1 MENGT
6 LLNQYRIAEKLGEG
20 GMGQVFRAEDTRLKR
35 EVAIKVLPAE
45 VAGDPERIARM
56 EREAQVLASLEH
68 PNIAAIYG
76 IEEAEYNGMQV
87 RFLAMQLAEGSTLA
101 DRIAEGPVLLGE
113 ALQIALQIAEGL
125 EAAHDKGV
133 VHRDLKPANIQLGTD
148 GTVKLLD
155 FGLAKAVDGRKA
167 TTGIDL
173 TASPTVLEATRQGV
187 IMGTAGY
194 MSPEQ
199 ARGYTVDQRTDIWAF
214 GAVMYEMLAGRT
226 VFAGETATDVLGAI
240 VHREP
245 DWKLLPAITPRR
257 IQMLMKRCLRKD
269 PKRRLQAIGDARVTI
284 IDYLEDPV
292 AAEAFAGGEA
302 TPAWQRWLP
311 WGVAAA
317 LAIALIAANLL
328 PGAAPPGQPVVRS
341 EIPLDMEALYAG
353 PGGSVSI
360 SPNGRYLVAQAE
372 ITNLMPQSDLVLRP
386 LAEPTFTT
394 LITGQHGDP
403 FFSPDNEWIVF
414 TARDAL
420 FKVPVSGGTPQRIA
434 DVQRARGAHWG
445 GEDTIVFAG
454 SPGGGLSS
462 VSALG
467 GAPVEITTLDTE
479 QGEVSHRWPH
489 LLPGGE
495 AVLFSVGTDSGARSI
510 ALAEIG
516 GETHKQIYP
525 NGTDARYLPT
535 GHIVFADAASLF
547 AAPFDLDRREISGAA
562 IPVVEGV
569 FTDGAGRAHWGVSDN
584 GVLVY
589 RSGTIAIPTH
599 PIAAVTADGQQ
610 RTLWSDAATYLEPR
624 LSPDGTR
631 LAVCQMGPAGLDIW
645 VYDIARQVPTRLTF
659 GDGDDCPA
667 VWSPDGEQVIF
678 SSAANGALDLYR
690 KRADGSGEVERLT
703 EDTGIGYYVSDWS
716 PDGEHVILTVG
727 NGDLMT
733 LALADGEDPQS
744 YLETDFSEAEADFSP
759 DGRWVAYHSNETGRN
774 EVYVRPFPAG
784 DGKWQIST
792 GGGAY
797 PRWSRDGGKV
807 FYRTAQGIADV
818 DVTTADG
825 ALSIGNASE
834 MFTGSFRGGL
844 AGIPVNGSIWAD
856 WAVGTDGEFI
866 LFPAPDA
873 SSDKSNTTLQVVTNW
888 FDELNRR
895 VPIER

>member
-1 MENGT
+1 
-6 LLNQYRIAEKLGEG
+6 
-20 GMGQVFRAEDTRLKR
+20 MGQVFRAEDTRLKR

-76 IEEAEYNGMQV
+76 IEEAEFNGMQI
-87 RFLAMQLAEGSTLA
+87 RFLAMQLAEGNTLA
-101 DRIAEGPVLLGE
+101 DRIEEGPVLLGE

-133 VHRDLKPANIQLGTD
+133 VHRDLKPANIQIGSD

-167 TTGIDL
+167 TTGMDL

-199 ARGYTVDQRTDIWAF
+199 ARGYQVDQRTDIWAF
-214 GAVMYEMLAGRT
+214 GAVLYEMLAGRT

-284 IDYLEDPV
+284 LDFLEDPV
-292 AAEAFAGGEA
+292 GAEAFVGGEPA
-302 TPAWQRWLP
+302 PAWQRWLP
-311 WGVAAA
+311 WGVTAA
-317 LAIALIAANLL
+317 LAVALALAYFL
-328 PGAAPPGQPVVRS
+328 PGGTPVEQPVVRS
-341 EIPLDMEALYAG
+341 EISLEIDSLFSG
-353 PGGSVSI
+353 PGASTAV
-360 SPNGRYLVAQAE
+360 SPNGRYMVAQGE
-372 ITNLMPQSDLVLRP
+372 ITNAKPQADLVLRP
-386 LAEPTFTT
+386 LAEPTLTT
-394 LITGQHGDP
+394 LITGFQGDP
-403 FFSPDNEWIVF
+403 FFSPDNEWLLF
-414 TARDAL
+414 STRDAL
-420 FKVPVSGGTPQRIA
+420 FKVPVTGGTPQRIA

-445 GEDTIVFAG
+445 AGDTIVFAARP
-454 SPGGGLSS
+454 SVGLSS

-467 GAPVEITTLDTE
+467 GDPVEITTLDE
-479 QGEVSHRWPH
+479 ERGETSHRWPH
-489 LLPGGE
+489 LLPGGS
-495 AVLFSVGTDSGARSI
+495 AVLFSVFTETGEREI
-510 ALAEIG
+510 AVAEIG
-516 GETHKQIYP
+516 SGEHKQIYP
-525 NGTDARYLPT
+525 NGTDARYVPT
-535 GHIVFADAASLF
+535 GHLVFADEASLF
-547 AAPFDLDRREISGAA
+547 AAPFDLDRLEIRGAA

-589 RSGTIAIPTH
+589 RSGTISVPVH
-599 PIAAVTADGQQ
+599 PIVAVSENGEQ
-610 RTLWSDAATYLEPR
+610 RTLWSEPATFLEPR

-631 LAVCQMGPAGLDIW
+631 LAVCQLGPAGLDVW
-645 VYDIARQVPTRLTF
+645 VYDIARGVPTRLTF
-659 GDGDDCPA
+659 GEADDCPA

-703 EDTGIGYYVSDWS
+703 EDSNTGYYVSDWS
-716 PDGEHVILTVG
+716 PDGEHLILTAG
-727 NGDLMT
+727 NGDLHT
-733 LALADGEDPQS
+733 LALADDAEPQP
-744 YLETDFSEAEADFSP
+744 YLTTDFAEAEADFSP

-774 EVYVRPFPAG
+774 EVFVRPFPAG
-784 DGKWQIST
+784 AGKWQVST

-797 PRWSRDGGKV
+797 PRWSLDGRRV
-807 FYRTAQGIADV
+807 FYRTAEGVAEASV
-818 DVTTADG
+818 VANDG
-825 ALSIGNASE
+825 ALAIGNARE
-834 MFTGSFRGGL
+834 ILTGSFRGGL
-844 AGIPVNGSIWAD
+844 AGILINNSIWAD
-856 WAVGTDGEFI
+856 WAVGNDGDFI

-873 SSDKSNTTLQVVTNW
+873 GADETHVTLQVVTNW

-895 VPIER
+895 VPTGR